1 MIQYLYFRCL
11 SHATEDLQKVKKAME
26 FITGISNFKITVEKG
41 YYGNEITIL
50 EVEIKKKRE
59 IDEFWRRMKKLGLVD
74 EILPLLDELVDEHG
88 TLYLRFNKQ
97 EAFLERIALVTH
109 GDAIAMRAKIK
120 SYPMKKDKA
129 IENFKRYVEE
139 L

>member
-11 SHATEDLQKVKKAME
+11 SHATEDLERVKKAME
-26 FITGISNFKITVEKG
+26 FITGHTNFKITVERG

-50 EVEIKKKRE
+50 ELEVKKKRE
-59 IDEFWRRMKKLGLVD
+59 IDEFWKRMKAMGILD
-74 EILPLLDELVDEHG
+74 EIMPLIDDLVDEHG

-97 EAFLERIALVTH
+97 EAYMERLALVTH

-120 SYPMKKDKA
+120 SYPMKKSKA
-129 IENFKRYVEE
+129 IENFKKYVEE
-139 L
+139 I

>member
-1 MIQYLYFRCL
+1 MIQYIYFRCL
-11 SHATEDLQKVKKAME
+11 SHATEDLDKVKKAME
-26 FITGISNFKITVEKG
+26 FITGASNFKVTVEKG

-50 EVEIKKKRE
+50 ELEIKKGRG
-59 IDEFWRRMKKLGLVD
+59 IDQFWRRMKKIGIVE

-97 EAFLERIALVTH
+97 EAFLGRVALVTH

-120 SYPMKKDKA
+120 SYPMKKDRA
-129 IENFKRYVEE
+129 IENFKKYVEE
-139 L
+139 I